1 MGHLGLAY
9 SSVTF
14 SEKCMVQLRCG
25 VYMLIRHHIQRGN
38 SVRVECYGSLLRGKK
53 NVQNYFSIFWGSF
66 FAADL

>member
-25 VYMLIRHHIQRGN
+25 VYMLIRHHILP
-38 SVRVECYGSLLRGKK
+38 SVEGILSEWSAMDHY
-53 NVQNYFSIFWGSF
+53 
-66 FAADL
+66 